1 MKLATVS
8 KKKYKIEID
17 ELPLV
22 SDVTA
27 MYNYINTVKVD
38 LNFLKYLDSIIGL
51 NDTVLSKWL
60 NITTRTMHNYK
71 TKSVV
76 DLKDNTKEQIVL
88 LLALYKHGSNV
99 FNSTEKFEEWLK
111 AKNILLGNKSPLD
124 YLNTATG
131 VQFIDRRLT
140 AIEFGENV

>member
-1 MKLATVS
+1 MATIA

-22 SDVTA
+22 NDVSA
-27 MYNYINTVKVD
+27 VYNYINTVKID
-38 LNFLKYLDSIIGL
+38 LDFFKYLDSIIGL

-71 TKSVV
+71 TRSEV

-88 LLALYKHGSNV
+88 LLALYKHGINV
-99 FNSTEKFEEWLK
+99 FNTSDKFEEWLK
-111 AKNILLGNKSPLD
+111 AKNILLGNKQPLEF
-124 YLNTATG
+124 LNTATG
-131 VQFIDRRLT
+131 ILFIDRRLT
-140 AIEFGENV
+140 AIEFGDNV